1 MKIQHILRPLLC
13 VFLCLLIGGG
23 SGFLTMDSINTWYT
37 TLNKPFFTP
46 PNWIFGPV
54 WTILYTIR
62 GISAGLVWN
71 NSFNK
76 KTKNKALGVFT
87 AHMLLNGLWSVLF
100 FGFMNPELAFIEI
113 LLLLGTILYYSK
125 LFHAIYPLTAW
136 MQVPYITWVTFATLL
151 NGSIAWLN

>member
-1 MKIQHILRPLLC
+1 MKVQHILRPLLC
-13 VFLCLLIGGG
+13 VFLCLLIGGA

-37 TLNKPFFTP
+37 TLNKPFFTS

-54 WTILYTIR
+54 WTILYTIM

-71 NSFNK
+71 NSCNK
-76 KTKNKALGVFT
+76 KTKNKALAVFT
-87 AHMLLNGLWSVLF
+87 AHILLNGLWSVLF

-113 LLLLGTILYYSK
+113 LLLLGSILYYSK
-125 LFHAIYPLTAW
+125 LFYAIYPLTAW